1 MADSPQSALGVL
13 ELDDPL
19 FEPPPVLPQADERR
33 MNVRAYNYWT
43 SILRGRTFPSVLDL
57 EPGRIE
63 EFRDKSL
70 LLDFSRDP
78 ERPMLRYIGRDLR
91 EECGI
96 SLAEARPEDVPGR
109 SLISRL
115 TDHYLEILANRA
127 PIGFEAE
134 FLSAAGQL
142 TLYRGILLPLSDD
155 GETINFIYGVIN
167 WKLAADDA
175 THAAL
180 ADDLALALPAPAIAA
195 PAPAAVD
202 DDDTVLELTRIEAT
216 VSETVLEL
224 TGTDIEPLDLT
235 ETLEPAP
242 VADVAPSPVEADDF
256 LPEDI
261 APADAESAVELT
273 GERDGDDIAT
283 DDPPLDLGEAGDML
297 DDHRAVA
304 PDTTT
309 DPRGLL
315 QSLLATA
322 RAEAAQVI
330 GADNRSRAAL
340 YAALSQAYDFHL
352 AASASAEAYATL
364 LAETGLKAQ
373 ARAPFTPI
381 VKLVFGPDYDKTRLT
396 EFAAALSHAA
406 RENLPAHGFRAYIER
421 VEGGLKGM
429 VRAEREARMAARGN
443 TQADARESAMAAAR
457 VMPAVARLALADT
470 PPGEFVLLLARRAP
484 DNGGVDILA
493 PVEATDSQI
502 EAAVRRTVTRM
513 RPAD

>member
-134 FLSAAGQL
+134 FQSAAGQL

-167 WKLAADDA
+167 WKLAADAA

-180 ADDLALALPAPAIAA
+180 ADDLAQVLPAPATAT
-195 PAPAAVD
+195 PAPTAVD
-202 DDDTVLELTRIEAT
+202 DDDIVLELTRLEAP
-216 VSETVLEL
+216 EPDTVLEL

-242 VADVAPSPVEADDF
+242 AEADDF

-261 APADAESAVELT
+261 APADAESPVELT
-273 GERDGDDIAT
+273 SEIDGDDIDSDAA
-283 DDPPLDLGEAGDML
+283 PLDLGEAGAML
-297 DDHRAVA
+297 DDDRVIAR
-304 PDTTT
+304 DTTA

-315 QSLLATA
+315 QSLLANA
-322 RAEAAQVI
+322 RAEAEQVR

-352 AASASAEAYATL
+352 AASASADAYAAL

-406 RENLPAHGFRAYIER
+406 RENLPAHGFRAYIES

-443 TQADARESAMAAAR
+443 TQADARESAMATAR

-484 DNGGVDILA
+484 DNGGIDILA